1 LTGKIE
7 EAGFESILSDVARYY
22 GSRLSE
28 HGATARGVDWNGTD
42 SQYLRFEQLA
52 KVLPAA
58 ASTGELTFSVKDVGC
73 GYGAMFDYLSERF
86 PGLDYLGTD
95 ISPEMIAVAKDRYQ
109 DRSNAKFTA
118 DVTADHV
125 TDFSVASGIFNV
137 RLNHGVDEWQAYVEA
152 TLEMMARSSRLGFS
166 FNSLTAYS
174 DKDRM
179 RGDLH
184 YADPCAL
191 FDLCKR
197 RYSRHV
203 ALLHDY
209 GLYEFTIIVRK
220 EV

>member
-1 LTGKIE
+1 MSNETKQT
-7 EAGFESILSDVARYY
+7 GFESILSDVARYY

-28 HGATARGVDWNGTD
+28 HGATAQGVDWNGTD
-42 SQYLRFEQLA
+42 SQFLRFEQLA
-52 KVLPAA
+52 KVLPEVN
-58 ASTGELTFSVKDVGC
+58 STGERTFSVKDVGC
-73 GYGAMFDYLSERF
+73 GYGAMFDYLSERY
-86 PGLDYLGTD
+86 PELDYLGTD
-95 ISPEMIAVAKDRYQ
+95 ISPEMIAVAQ
-109 DRSNAKFTA
+109 DRFHDRANVKFTS
-118 DVTADHV
+118 DLTADHV

-137 RLNHGVDEWQAYVEA
+137 RLNHGVDEWLAYVEA
-152 TLEMMARSSRLGFS
+152 TLDMMARSSRLGFS
-166 FNSLTAYS
+166 FNCLTVYS

-179 RGDLH
+179 RGDLL

-209 GLYEFTIIVRK
+209 GLYEFTMIVRK